1 MPQDRIINIYW
12 GNETIDR
19 SSNLSQVRRS
29 MNHRLLVLATVALL
43 ALLPSARAQD
53 REDSGKKHHK
63 IWEWLNAISGEEREK
78 LRAAKKQAMRDPAVQ
93 AANERRKQADAEY
106 RELLHREMLKA
117 NPSLKTLLDKITE
130 LKKHDDF

>member
-1 MPQDRIINIYW
+1 
-12 GNETIDR
+12 
-19 SSNLSQVRRS
+19 

-117 NPSLKTLLDKITE
+117 DPSLKTLLDKITE